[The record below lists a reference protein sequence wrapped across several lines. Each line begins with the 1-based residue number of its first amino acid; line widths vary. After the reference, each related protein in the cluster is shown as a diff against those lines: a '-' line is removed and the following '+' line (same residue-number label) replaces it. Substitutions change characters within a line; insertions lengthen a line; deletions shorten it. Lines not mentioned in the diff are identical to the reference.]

1 MVEYL
6 KNLDTKNLR
15 KILDNIFGFELKC
28 NVYTKEILSWQ
39 KQKKYYAVRKGFVPG
54 IYTSWGEC
62 QQNIN
67 GFSGAEH
74 KGFSTKE
81 EAEAFLNNTDL
92 SEDDT
97 IKRIY
102 SSSDAVAYVAGC
114 FNTSTNEYSYG
125 VVIIYDGGEEH
136 LSQKFNDS
144 DMATM
149 RNIAGEIEGTKRA
162 IRFCVDTKIKSVDIF
177 YDYEGI
183 KEWCTGAWKANKPG
197 TKEYKKYYN
206 SVIDLLKITFVKGEG
221 YSENAYDDLADS
233 LAKAAVGL
241 GEPQTNISV
250 RNNGIIANGI
260 KKDDLEGVFDLL
272 KEDFSDLK
280 LSNREIPY
288 ATQYELEISIPN
300 RQKLTV
306 NLYEQKKKIW
316 INGRQE
322 DLFNRLTL
330 YLVELLEIDEIPDFL
345 NTIHETNIDKD
356 VVESEFVNLFP
367 NSYNKLPDD
376 LSRYLHQAVFNL
388 HVSTNVYVANYLVEP
403 AIRPLEGIL
412 KMALKNNNIPIR
424 KEDND
429 YDSFFVFKEKNG
441 AYRLKEQFVT
451 ESHSKDLLD
460 YLSKCYTYYHDN
472 RHTLFHW
479 DDPTK
484 EKDTTRILNSI
495 EEAVPIIR
503 DAIALIDEYYT
514 IN

>member
-1 MVEYL
+1 MA
-6 KNLDTKNLR
+6 
-15 KILDNIFGFELKC
+15 
-28 NVYTKEILSWQ
+28 KE
-39 KQKKYYAVRKGFVPG
+39 KKYYAVRKGLVPG

-67 GFSGAEH
+67 GFSGAEY
-74 KGFSTKE
+74 KGFSTKD

-92 SEDDT
+92 SEVDT

-102 SSSDAVAYVAGC
+102 SSSEAVAYVDGC

-125 VVIIYDGGEEH
+125 VVIFFDGGEEH
-136 LSQKFNDS
+136 FSQKFNDP

-149 RNIAGEIEGTKRA
+149 RNVAGEIEGAKRA
-162 IRFCVDTKIKSVDIF
+162 IKFCVDNKIKSIDIF

-183 KEWCTGAWKANKPG
+183 EKWCTGAWRANKPG
-197 TKEYKKYYN
+197 TIEYKRYYN
-206 SVIDLLKITFVKGEG
+206 SVKDSLNITFVKVKSHSGDT
-221 YSENAYDDLADS
+221 YNDLADS
-233 LAKAAVGL
+233 LAKAAVGI
-241 GEPQTNISV
+241 GEPQNNISV

-260 KKDDLEGVFDLL
+260 KKEDLEGVFELL

-288 ATQYELEISIPN
+288 AIQYELEISVPN
-300 RQKLTV
+300 RQKLAV
-306 NLYEQKKKIW
+306 NLYEQKRKIW
-316 INGRQE
+316 ISGRQE

-330 YLVELLEIDEIPDFL
+330 YLVELLEIDEIPAFL

-356 VVESEFVNLFP
+356 VVESEFRTFFP
-367 NSYNKLPDD
+367 NSHDKLPDD
-376 LSRYLHQAVFNL
+376 LLRYLHQAVFNL

-403 AIRPLEGIL
+403 AIRPLEAIL

-424 KEDND
+424 KESDD
-429 YDSFFVFKEKNG
+429 YDSFFVFKERNG
-441 AYRLKEQFVT
+441 VYRLKEQFIAD
-451 ESHSKDLLD
+451 SHSKDLLD

-479 DDPTK
+479 DDPT
-484 EKDTTRILNSI
+484 EERDTTRILNTI

-503 DAIALIDEYYT
+503 DAIALIDEYFT
-514 IN
+514 IT